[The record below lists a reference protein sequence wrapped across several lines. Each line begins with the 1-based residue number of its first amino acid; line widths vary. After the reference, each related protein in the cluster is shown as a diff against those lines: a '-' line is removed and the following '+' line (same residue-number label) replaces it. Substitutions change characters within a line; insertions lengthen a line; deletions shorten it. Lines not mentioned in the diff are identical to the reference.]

1 MGNNHKRYKIGPQIK
16 VYVYIHLLSISFVN
30 CVDITIRLAFV
41 TICYMWLHLGPL
53 YTRSQGQCWTQIQRS
68 Y

>member
-41 TICYMWLHLGPL
+41 TICYM
-53 YTRSQGQCWTQIQRS
+53 
-68 Y
+68 